1 MEELSIRGNNLGL
14 SAVRE
19 VLRAVRR
26 ATAVTSLDLR
36 EIYDARHKDLTE
48 LVKDL
53 RHVTCLDGIKMPPK
67 RAAWKVGPTEIAGE
81 HVAAFL
87 ANAALANKVLALL
100 LSAGSPSVV
109 LPLALSLAVSSSCCL
124 LACLVFIPCP
134 RDPPKEEEEPFCSRR
149 HSCVMLTGRGHAQAL
164 TSLDL
169 RGTRMCPDL
178 LRSLQ
183 SALRHRPDIALHL

>member
-1 MEELSIRGNNLGL
+1 MEGLLAILKANPRVSQLELSYCDIKPQGARLLAHRLPDLPQVEELSIRGNNLGL

-87 ANAALANKVLALL
+87 ANAALANK
-100 LSAGSPSVV
+100 
-109 LPLALSLAVSSSCCL
+109 
-124 LACLVFIPCP
+124 
-134 RDPPKEEEEPFCSRR
+134 
-149 HSCVMLTGRGHAQAL
+149 AL